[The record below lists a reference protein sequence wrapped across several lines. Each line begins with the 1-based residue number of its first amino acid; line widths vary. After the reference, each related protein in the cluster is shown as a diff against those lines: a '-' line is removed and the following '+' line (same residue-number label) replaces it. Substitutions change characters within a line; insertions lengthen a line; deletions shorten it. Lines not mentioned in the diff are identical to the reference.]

1 MIYDEAEENQVV
13 QPDVSSGS
21 EELDLL
27 TEPNNDLQNNIYED
41 NLQQSN
47 QPASSPLVNGHR
59 YLGAVSNNNRPLDIG
74 NMSKEMLNE
83 VRTNAINKL
92 MNDKV
97 DALRVE
103 RQAVKDMTSEAIGG
117 KPIWFG
123 EKGET
128 VWDKGEGLIGKV
140 EDTGMALGLLLPRKI
155 LQGIHHFSPE
165 FMKGGE
171 RSLVVGAQEMV
182 GGTMQLA
189 GSLVDLFLSD
199 TEKSF
204 MTRAG
209 TQVTEDALFLSEVS
223 QPYYDDVTTLKQ
235 VEGVSDAVAF
245 TANTVLRFAPI
256 IAAGALG
263 KGNTARELGVAAS
276 EGAAQKGILNSLLKP
291 FTRSAATT
299 TNPATIA
306 DGVNKGI
313 EAAKFTSRLKQG
325 LPTFGAMYSST
336 FGVTKLRAED
346 MGMGLDEATYKS
358 MVSALPSGAFAYMP
372 AFAKM
377 NPSVMRFLGETATM
391 GGVNEVLVPVQS
403 MLDYELGLDKPLEN
417 ETYMSYL
424 VRKTKEAGWEP
435 FVVGAI
441 FHTMSLQHTKFGE
454 AAKLD
459 RQYKE
464 YLKNNKKLV
473 ESLVDSL
480 ETPKSEEGKPTGG
493 KPTEGE
499 PMEAGQ
505 GDYLPDIF
513 KDNPEG
519 RDAWQQFINGNQ
531 DGLRENWINLAL
543 SNASE
548 KNPVAG
554 DYVNPETGTLE
565 NVNIVKKTVDGDGS
579 IKLTLDNGQV
589 ISGDSFRVSGEVN
602 NAVDIDT
609 RITELNL
616 LIEKS
621 KQNMSAA
628 GIPQEQQDAQISNI
642 QEAVGLLKVAREI
655 RSKMSY
661 GENDIMNTIFNGDF
675 NPSIHGR
682 YINGEFAKK
691 LLDMDYIVK
700 HVNENPNLKSILDS
714 SAYGELLANY
724 KESHDVFLN
733 KETQRKKLVS
743 LTKDIMEMTAS
754 KSADYE
760 TLALKINEARDIH
773 KDFMKEHTLKFDHS
787 DFAASINLAKQI
799 HTMREVVKQLK
810 VEQESTNEG
819 LDKKQ
824 QRQVAS
830 VEKKDFRGLENLK
843 DGERLGQNLVSE
855 QEALYMYVKANFK
868 GLLKDYKQPPNK
880 NLPKII
886 DSDIFERF
894 SNVITLNNKY
904 NVEGLFKHLSKKV
917 GKMNDSQKT
926 AYEKMKTKVLDLETK
941 QNLYLHQYDLMKGI
955 ETQERA
961 GMVSYGYTSGIAT
974 EGTRSMV
981 YPYKVVNASMPK
993 TFRLLPKE
1001 IESVRSGVLAG
1012 LANKKKLSG
1021 IAKEIMSLD
1030 LKSKKSIDKLF
1041 DLIDKASDMDATL
1054 EFSIPQTAAQK
1065 LYDAALPG
1073 SQNSL
1078 KNIGSVF
1085 AFEHSASAE
1094 EGSTT
1099 GRSAKFVS
1107 TGSKFAKKGEGDNTF
1122 TFRKLRGRNEAGE
1135 GDFAEL
1141 SRLENKVKYEN
1152 AQNDKNGTK
1161 TATQKNKLVD
1171 HVTNMMDYNL
1181 VSETEARG
1189 ILNKYMNAEDIKLR
1203 SSVET
1208 EKDLQSINASA
1219 ERAANENLFL
1229 PDAVQEIKTK
1239 LENIRSEDKFGHID
1253 EVLKM
1258 LPEFKK
1264 NDLTRITGQEF
1275 QQIRQNIDNY
1285 INEKIKI
1292 LTGSETIEPGTVL
1305 KVRTLSEEEYRKSY
1319 NPTVSESV
1327 SDFIEVQT
1335 DADGNQM
1342 IKARTFSDALRQ
1354 KARYIRDSKKFKE
1367 LMDAWEDIHGSLPE
1381 GEKAAITAERK
1392 KTQKRER
1399 IKEQKEKYAAA
1410 VKQRR
1415 QLSDV
1420 FFLLYNSRRL
1430 TLKEFGA
1437 TKGIR
1442 SGTKREP
1449 LKVLLDKAF
1458 DSLNV
1463 EQIASLEKRI
1473 YGLMD
1478 FYVKHVER
1486 AASIKLE
1493 AEVKAESK
1501 KRKADAIEENLLRE
1515 QERERYTQINFS
1527 PFAEGMQQ
1535 VVKEVAE
1542 IMARESI
1549 PMYRRKNMLASG
1561 LPVVSIMPVK
1571 EGKSGQGPRKFERKT
1586 SKPLT
1591 TKQLEDRGLVSSNI
1605 WDILEKR
1612 KETGVNYE
1620 EGSEHRLDTTKISE
1634 LSSLE
1639 SMRENVA
1646 GLFEQ
1651 AKSKG
1656 FESQDNIIGSRAL
1669 DRMIVDMDM
1678 RISLGEKKLGNWFSA
1693 LNNLFEY
1700 KKSVSSSQLNEFLEQ
1715 NLLKSRVFDK
1725 NSTTEGSLLTPEM
1738 QDKHQTLN
1746 IKKSIDFRVEN
1757 RSKEHRDVSIGELS
1771 SSYEFRKDAQ
1781 GNIVLG
1787 KDGQPVRY
1795 YDKTAIT
1802 GRKESLGKVGDVITF
1817 GDGNHYR
1824 ITKLNKLMDF
1834 KSPESQQ
1841 AWEKRNGYSLSAIR
1855 KNEATKRIM
1864 FDESGKLKSGL
1875 YEAIYEPVQGKM
1887 RTKQQLINNAEG
1899 KPISFHSHNEFSQW
1913 SESPLGES
1921 GSLKNALMQSTTKSE
1936 LSKMRNLM
1944 KANLGYE
1951 KDILKLT
1958 AGQFSGQQDTSV
1970 LQKYFGSTGKNPN
1983 AQTSSIAKPSS
1994 MLTDP
1999 TAHTA
2004 SQAMNNQ
2011 QQAAPKPP
2019 ESPTAPVVNQR
2030 SVGSEE
2036 QQRSATNES
2045 QAGRNEEIP
2054 KPPTAVDTA
2063 SRDTQQPAPGTT
2075 ETTQRI
2081 VSPDMVEPTADRGT
2095 SAEAELARRNVLV
2108 TQKSEEG
2115 KLSLWDKFKISY
2127 VDDAGPLKRIVEGLQ
2142 QKFPK
2147 FFEGELGEKNNPY
2160 VLSMLSIQKNN
2171 AAQDRLYRV
2180 FHERITGPIM
2190 EIRKLESMVKENGQ
2204 LRPRT
2209 AQEINSLVD
2218 LFHVLKSTPELN
2230 ARFEELHPGEKQDFT
2245 KGGYTNAE
2253 ATRMLNEMKMLRPKE
2268 YELLS
2273 KVQKNLTEML
2283 DESLNSMV
2291 EANLIEKTDADE
2303 LRRKYPN
2310 YAPMYAYE
2318 QTLDGFQSKFSQME
2332 RGGISYN
2339 DAQEHIRSRM
2349 GGSAERGDVISHASK
2364 MLSGRARLIVNN
2376 EVAQGLYNF
2385 SELMNSTGHDTNFV
2399 RIYDPYKYENAL
2411 ALKELMI
2418 DMGTTPVEA
2427 NMSGDAIT
2435 GQTAD
2440 VFANQIRRRQIGP
2453 DGTVQYRDVMVP
2465 AQAENIIRVKRRNAQ
2480 GELQD
2485 FYLILNAKRQDSLH
2499 LAKFYNGSLEK
2510 GLPSNAVAM
2519 AYLKTQRLWNAMN
2532 TGYNP
2537 FFGLKNFSADYM
2549 DFLVTASDT
2558 VLHGHRW
2565 AVTKK
2570 IPDALK
2576 LIYQHTKALQT
2587 ATKNGDLNTFNELLA
2602 SNPRLRA
2609 FEEFKRNGGT
2619 HDHIQ
2624 DNNRVVSD
2632 FNEKLIK
2639 DIDKS
2644 ANRNIVKKALDAYS
2658 NALSLEMT
2666 ATENAVRFASYE
2678 KAMELGMSKNDA
2690 TLLAK
2695 EITANFDRKGAT
2707 SRKLNGV
2714 FSYLTANIAGQ
2725 SRVMRMMGS
2734 KTGAYIIA
2742 SAIAAGFAQQAI
2754 YDNMEPQDAA
2764 SIPDY
2769 IKQGYMVFPTGN
2781 GGYIKIRNR
2790 SLSVF
2795 YNMGQQMS
2803 KAADGRFDGVNSLLN
2818 VFNGISPVKSTS
2830 TMAQTFTPTLAQPFV
2845 AVVQNKS
2852 WTGGQISSSDPQGLV
2867 PRWMLNKPGT
2877 NPILDNL
2884 SRVLSNMTTN
2894 NNLPG
2899 AIDWSAQDI
2908 GYVLKSLSGGAL
2920 NQSVE
2925 FVKNVRDISMGKGSI
2940 LDNPALSPLFAGQIS
2955 NEKAVGSL
2963 AFALDKEW
2971 RTNNTL
2977 YKKYLASG
2985 NTEEAQKIKD
2995 NATIRLDDPRMKA
3008 MSKKL
3013 HAITADKNLQNRTN
3027 NLNRASGSEE
3037 MSSQEMDLVFDEYN
3051 EASKQQAQELVS
3063 FVTQKYPRAFRKLKR

>member
-1 MIYDEAEENQVV
+1 MIYDEAEESQIV
-13 QPDVSSGS
+13 QPDASSGS

-27 TEPNNDLQNNIYED
+27 TELNNNSQNNIYED
-41 NLQQSN
+41 DLQQTN

-59 YLGAVSNNNRPLDIG
+59 YLGAVSNNRPMDIG

-83 VRTNAINKL
+83 VRTNAFNKL

-97 DALRVE
+97 NALKVE
-103 RQAVKDMTSEAIGG
+103 RQAIKDMTSEAIGG
-117 KPIWFG
+117 KPIFFG

-128 VWDKGEGLIGKV
+128 VWDKGEGLVGKI
-140 EDTGMALGLLLPRKI
+140 EDTGMALSLLLPRKI

-171 RSLVVGAQEMV
+171 RSLTVGAQEMV

-189 GSLVDLFLSD
+189 GSLVDLFISD

-204 MTRAG
+204 LTRGG
-209 TQVTEDALFLSEVS
+209 TQVTKDALFLSEVS

-245 TANTVLRFAPI
+245 TANTVAKFAPI
-256 IAAGALG
+256 IAVGALG
-263 KGNTARELGVAAS
+263 EGNAVRELGVAAT
-276 EGAAQKGILNSLLKP
+276 EGAAQKGVLNNLLKF
-291 FTRSAATT
+291 FTRSGATT

-313 EAAKFTSRLKQG
+313 EAAKVASRLKQG

-336 FGVTKLRAED
+336 FGVTKLHAEE

-372 AFAKM
+372 AFATM
-377 NPSVMRFLGETATM
+377 NPSIMRFLGETATM
-391 GGVNEVLVPVQS
+391 GGINEVLVPVQS

-454 AAKLD
+454 AAKQD
-459 RQYKE
+459 RQYKQ
-464 YLKNNKKLV
+464 YLKNREKLV
-473 ESLVDSL
+473 EGLVDSL
-480 ETPKSEEGKPTGG
+480 DKPKPENGKPAEDG
-493 KPTEGE
+493 KPTE
-499 PMEAGQ
+499 ANQ
-505 GDYLPDIF
+505 GDYVPDIF

-519 RDAWQQFINGNQ
+519 REAWQQFVNGNQ

-554 DYVNPETGTLE
+554 DYVNPQTGTLE
-565 NVNIVKKTVDGDGS
+565 NVNIVKKTVDADGS

-621 KQNMSAA
+621 KENMSAA
-628 GIPQEQQDAQISNI
+628 GIPQEQQDVQLSGI
-642 QEAVGLLKVAREI
+642 QEAVGLLKIAREI

-661 GENDIMNTIFNGDF
+661 GENDVMNIIFNGDF

-700 HVNENPNLKSILDS
+700 HVNENPNLKAILDS
-714 SAYGELLANY
+714 SAYGELLENY
-724 KESHDVFLN
+724 KESRDVFLN
-733 KETQRKKLVS
+733 KETQRQKLVS

-754 KSADYE
+754 KSSDYE
-760 TLALKINEARDIH
+760 TLAMKINEARDIH

-810 VEQESTNEG
+810 TQQETEKEG
-819 LDKKQ
+819 GPKKQ
-824 QRQVAS
+824 QGQVQS
-830 VEKKDFRGLENLK
+830 VERKDFRGLASLK
-843 DGERLGQNLVSE
+843 EGERIGDNLVGV
-855 QEALYMYVKANFK
+855 QAALHTEIRETFS
-868 GLLKDYKQPPNK
+868 GFFKDYKSAPDK
-880 NLPKII
+880 KIPKIN
-886 DSDIFERF
+886 DSDISKRF
-894 SNVITLNNKY
+894 SNIINLNNRY
-904 NVEGLFKHLSKKV
+904 DVEGLIKHLGKKV
-917 GKMNDSQKT
+917 NKMTGAQK
-926 AYEKMKTKVLDLETK
+926 AVYERIKNEVLDLETK
-941 QNLYLHQYDLMKGI
+941 QNLYLNQYDLMRGI

-961 GMVSYGYTSGIAT
+961 GMVSYGYTSGIAP
-974 EGTRSMV
+974 EGTKVMA
-981 YPYKVVNASMPK
+981 YPYRVVNASMPK
-993 TFRLLPKE
+993 TYRLLPKE

-1012 LANKKKLSG
+1012 LANKPKLAE
-1021 IAKEIMSLD
+1021 IVKEIKSLD
-1030 LKSKKSIDKLF
+1030 LKSKESINKLF
-1041 DLIDKASDMDATL
+1041 DLLNKASDKDATL
-1054 EFSIPQTAAQK
+1054 EFTISQTAAQK
-1065 LYDAALPG
+1065 LYDSALPG

-1085 AFEHSASAE
+1085 NFEHGVAGE
-1094 EGSTT
+1094 EVNTM
-1099 GRSAKFVS
+1099 GRSAKFVT

-1122 TFRKLRGRNEAGE
+1122 TFRKLRGQNEASE

-1141 SRLENKVKYEN
+1141 ARLENKVKYEN
-1152 AQNDKNGTK
+1152 AQN
-1161 TATQKNKLVD
+1161 QKNQTKNTKQRDRLQD
-1171 HVTNMMDYNL
+1171 HVTNMMDFNL

-1189 ILNKYMNAEDIKLR
+1189 ILNKYINAEDIKLR
-1203 SSVET
+1203 SSFET
-1208 EKDLQSINASA
+1208 EKDLRSVSA
-1219 ERAANENLFL
+1219 GSERAANENLFL
-1229 PDAVQEIKTK
+1229 PDAVKEIKIK
-1239 LENIRSEDKFGHID
+1239 LEKIRSEDKFGHID
-1253 EVLKM
+1253 EILKM
-1258 LPEFKK
+1258 LPEFK
-1264 NDLTRITGQEF
+1264 NYDLTRITGEEF
-1275 QQIRQNIDNY
+1275 QKIRQNIDNY
-1285 INEKIKI
+1285 IAEKIKT
-1292 LTGSETIEPGTVL
+1292 LTGSDKIEPGTTL
-1305 KVRTLSEEEYRKSY
+1305 SRRNLSEEEYNKLY

-1327 SDFIEVQT
+1327 SDFIEVQM

-1342 IKARTFSDALRQ
+1342 IKPRPFTDTLRMQARNI
-1354 KARYIRDSKKFKE
+1354 KDSKGFKE
-1367 LMDAWEDIHGSLPE
+1367 LMDAWEDINGALPE
-1381 GEKAAITAERK
+1381 GEKANLNEERK
-1392 KTQKRER
+1392 KVQKVRRTQ
-1399 IKEQKEKYAAA
+1399 EQKNKYAAA
-1410 VKQRR
+1410 VRQRR

-1420 FFLLYNSRRL
+1420 FFLLYNSKRL
-1430 TLKEFGA
+1430 TLKEFGLRGA
-1437 TKGIR
+1437 TKR
-1442 SGTKREP
+1442 DA

-1458 DSLNV
+1458 DRLNG
-1463 EQIASLEKRI
+1463 EQIAGLETKI

-1478 FYVKHVER
+1478 FYLKHIER
-1486 AASIKLE
+1486 AASIELE
-1493 AEVKAESK
+1493 AEAKAESK
-1501 KRKADAIEENLLRE
+1501 KRTVNAAEENLLRQ

-1542 IMARESI
+1542 IVARESTPI
-1549 PMYRRKNMLASG
+1549 SRRKNMLASG
-1561 LPVVSIMPVK
+1561 LPVVRVIPA
-1571 EGKSGQGPRKFERKT
+1571 EAGPKKRAPKFETRT
-1586 SKPLT
+1586 DKPLT
-1591 TKQLEDRGLVSSNI
+1591 TKQLEDRGLVTSNI

-1612 KETGVNYE
+1612 KQTGVNYE
-1620 EGSEHRLDTTKISE
+1620 EGSEHRLDTTKFSE
-1634 LSSLE
+1634 LTSLE

-1646 GLFEQ
+1646 ALFEQ

-1669 DRMIVDMDM
+1669 DRMIIDLDM
-1678 RISLGEKKLGNWFSA
+1678 RISLGENKLGNWFSA

-1700 KKSVSSSQLNEFLEQ
+1700 KKSVSSSQLNDFLEQ
-1715 NLLKSRVFDK
+1715 NVLKAKLYDK
-1725 NSTTEGSLLTPEM
+1725 KSTTDGSLLTPEM
-1738 QDKHQTLN
+1738 QAKHQTLN
-1746 IKKSIDFRVEN
+1746 IKKAIDFQPPN
-1757 RSKEHRDVSIGELS
+1757 RSNEHRSVSVAELS

-1787 KDGQPVRY
+1787 KDGQPVRF

-1802 GRKESLGKVGDVITF
+1802 GHKDSIGKVGDVITF
-1817 GDGNHYR
+1817 GDGNNYR
-1824 ITKLNKLMDF
+1824 ITKLSKVKDITNL
-1834 KSPESQQ
+1834 KSPELRRE
-1841 AWEKRNGYSLSAIR
+1841 WERRNGYSLEAIK
-1855 KNEATKRIM
+1855 KNESTSRIM
-1864 FDESGKLKSGL
+1864 FDESGKLKNGL
-1875 YEAIYEPVQGKM
+1875 YEAIYEPVSGKM
-1887 RTKQQLINNAEG
+1887 RTKQKLLNNAEG
-1899 KPISFHSHNEFSQW
+1899 KPISFNDVNEFSQW
-1913 SESPLGES
+1913 SESPFGDNS
-1921 GSLKNALMQSTTKSE
+1921 SLKNALMQSTTKSE
-1936 LSKMRNLM
+1936 LSRMRSLM

-1958 AGQFSGQQDTSV
+1958 AGQFSGRPDTSV
-1970 LQKYFGSTGKNPN
+1970 LQKYFDTTGKNTD

-1999 TAHTA
+1999 TAPTA
-2004 SQAMNNQ
+2004 SQAINNQ
-2011 QQAAPKPP
+2011 RQSGPKPP
-2019 ESPTAPVVNQR
+2019 ESPTAPDVNQR
-2030 SVGSEE
+2030 AVGSEE
-2036 QQRSATNES
+2036 QQRSAANQP
-2045 QAGRNEEIP
+2045 QATGNEEIP
-2054 KPPTAVDTA
+2054 KPPTAVDPA
-2063 SRDTQQPAPGTT
+2063 SRDTQQPASDSTGTA
-2075 ETTQRI
+2075 QRI
-2081 VSPDMVEPTADRGT
+2081 VSPDTVEPTADRGI
-2095 SAEAELARRNVLV
+2095 SAESELSRRNVLV

-2115 KLSLWDKFKISY
+2115 KLSLWDRFKIQY
-2127 VDDAGPLKRIVEGLQ
+2127 VDDSGPLKKMVEGFK
-2142 QKFPK
+2142 QKFPQ

-2171 AAQDRLYRV
+2171 AAQGNLSRV
-2180 FHERITGPIM
+2180 FNERILGPIM

-2209 AQEINSLVD
+2209 AQEVNSLVD

-2230 ARFEELHPGEKQDFT
+2230 ARFEELHPGQKQDFT

-2291 EANLIEKTDADE
+2291 EANLIEKMDADE

-2349 GGSAERGDVISHASK
+2349 GGGAERGDVISHAAK
-2364 MLSGRARLIVNN
+2364 MLSGRTRLIVNN

-2385 SELMNSTGHDTNFV
+2385 SELINSTGHDKNFV

-2418 DMGTTPVEA
+2418 DMGTSPVEA
-2427 NMSGDAIT
+2427 NISGDAIT

-2465 AQAENIIRVKRRNAQ
+2465 AQAENIIRVKRKNAQ

-2510 GLPSNAVAM
+2510 ALPTNAIAM
-2519 AYLKTQRLWNAMN
+2519 GYLKTQRMWNAMN

-2576 LIYQHTKALQT
+2576 LIYQHTKAVQ
-2587 ATKNGDLNTFNELLA
+2587 GDLKTFNELLE
-2602 SNPRLRA
+2602 SNPRMKA
-2609 FEEFKRNGGT
+2609 YEEFKKNGGA
-2619 HDHIQ
+2619 HDHIE

-2639 DIDKS
+2639 NIDNS
-2644 ANRNIVKKALDAYS
+2644 ANRNIIKKALDAYT
-2658 NALSLEMT
+2658 NALSLEMNS
-2666 ATENAVRFASYE
+2666 TENAVRFASYE

-2695 EITANFDRKGAT
+2695 EITANFDRKGVTA
-2707 SRKLNGV
+2707 RKMNGV

-2725 SRVMRMMGS
+2725 SRVMRMLGS
-2734 KTGAYIIA
+2734 KTGAYVIG

-2769 IKQGYMVFPTGN
+2769 IKQSYMVFPTGN

-2790 SLSVF
+2790 ALSVF

-2803 KAADGRFDGVNSLLN
+2803 KAADGRSDGVDSLLN
-2818 VFNGISPVKSTS
+2818 IFNGISPVKSTS
-2830 TMAQTFTPTLAQPFV
+2830 TMAQTFTPTLAQPLV
-2845 AVVQNKS
+2845 AVIQNKS
-2852 WTGGQISSSDPQGLV
+2852 WAGGQISSSDPQGLV

-2908 GYVLKSLSGGAL
+2908 AYVLKSWSGGAL

-2925 FVKNVRDISMGKGSI
+2925 FVKSVRDISMGKGSI

-2971 RTNNTL
+2971 RINNTL
-2977 YKKYLASG
+2977 HTKYLKSG
-2985 NTEEAQKIKD
+2985 NLDEAQKIRD
-2995 NATIRLDDPRMKA
+2995 NATIPIDDARMRA
-3008 MSKKL
+3008 LSKKL
-3013 HAITADKNLQNRTN
+3013 HAITADKNLQNRNN

-3037 MSSQEMDLVFDEYN
+3037 MSSEEMDLVFDEYN
-3051 EASKQQAQELVS
+3051 EASKEQAQKLVS
-3063 FVTQKYPRAFRKLKR
+3063 FVNSNFPRAFRKLKR